1 MPDRNWSHLLD
12 VPAFPPERYAKLAD
26 RLAALMKT
34 QNDVLLIQA
43 EAVLAL
49 EAVATSLA
57 RPGVKALNIV
67 TSPYGAWFGDWLKRG
82 GSDVIN
88 LVAEPGRTIAIEAV
102 HQQLDEHPDIAVL
115 SLVHAE
121 SATGILNPLEDIV
134 GLARERGVLTVVD
147 AVASIGGH
155 ALNVDEQGIDIVV
168 IGPQKSLAGPA
179 GISAISVS
187 DRAWEMLQ
195 HGGAP
200 RNSMLSLLDQKEQWL
215 DSGRGALPGTPAPLE
230 FFALDAALERLEAEG
245 IDSVQARHRL
255 AARAT
260 REAVVALGVE
270 LWVTDELASALVTA
284 VKLPADIDRSDLL
297 QAARLDGADIGAAV
311 GPGSDRL
318 IRLNHTGR
326 RASKKAVIANI
337 QALAQA
343 LEFQGNSTPAVEA
356 LVVVD
361 TLYSSTAAKQTNP
374 SV

>member
-26 RLAALMKT
+26 RLAALMRT
-34 QNDVLLIQA
+34 RNDVLLIQA

-57 RPGVKALNIV
+57 RPGLKVLNIV

-88 LVAEPGRTIAIEAV
+88 LVAEPGRPIAIETV
-102 HQQLDEHPDIAVL
+102 RRQLDENPNIAVL

-121 SATGILNPLEDIV
+121 SATGILNPLKDIV
-134 GLARERGVLTVVD
+134 RLARERGVLTVVD

-155 ALNVDEQGIDIVV
+155 TLNVDADGIDIAV

-179 GISAISVS
+179 GVSAISVS
-187 DRAWEMLQ
+187 DRAWAMLQ
-195 HGGAP
+195 HESAP

-215 DSGRGALPGTPAPLE
+215 ETGRGALPGTPAPLE

-245 IDSVQARHRL
+245 IDAVEARHRL
-255 AARAT
+255 AAKAT
-260 REAVVALGVE
+260 RDALRALGAE
-270 LWVTDELASALVTA
+270 PWVDDHLASALVTA
-284 VKLPADIDRSDLL
+284 VKLPADIDRSNFL
-297 QAARLDGADIGAAV
+297 QTARLDGADIGAAV

-318 IRLNHTGR
+318 VRLNHTGQ
-326 RASKKAVIANI
+326 RASKKAVRSNI
-337 QALAQA
+337 KAFAHALQ
-343 LEFQGNSTPAVEA
+343 FQGHSRPVEKAFEA
-356 LVVVD
+356 LD
-361 TLYSSTAAKQTNP
+361 AIYSL
-374 SV
+374 

>member
-12 VPAFPPERYAKLAD
+12 VPAFPSERYAKLAD

-34 QNDVLLIQA
+34 RNDVLLIQA

-57 RPGVKALNIV
+57 RPSMKALNIV

-88 LVAEPGRTIAIEAV
+88 IAAEPGRPIAIEAV
-102 HQQLDEHPDIAVL
+102 RRHLDEHPDISVL

-121 SATGILNPLEDIV
+121 SATGILNPLEDIIR
-134 GLARERGVLTVVD
+134 LARERGVLTVVD

-155 ALNVDEQGIDIVV
+155 ALNVDADGIDIVV

-179 GISAISVS
+179 GVSAISVS
-187 DRAWEMLQ
+187 DRAWAMLQ
-195 HGGAP
+195 HESAP

-215 DSGRGALPGTPAPLE
+215 ETGRGALPGTPAPLE

-245 IDSVQARHRL
+245 IDAVQARHRL
-255 AARAT
+255 AAKAT
-260 REAVVALGVE
+260 RDALRALGTE
-270 LWVTDELASALVTA
+270 LWVDDHLASALVTA
-284 VKLPADIDRSDLL
+284 VKLPADIDRSNFL
-297 QAARLDGADIGAAV
+297 QTARLDGADIGAAV

-318 IRLNHTGR
+318 VRLNHTGQ
-326 RASKKAVIANI
+326 RASKEAVRSNIKAFAH
-337 QALAQA
+337 A
-343 LEFQGNSTPAVEA
+343 LEFQGHSGPVEKAFEA
-356 LVVVD
+356 LD
-361 TLYSSTAAKQTNP
+361 AIYAL
-374 SV
+374 

>member
-26 RLAALMKT
+26 RLAVLMKT
-34 QNDVLLIQA
+34 RNDVLLIQA

-57 RPGVKALNIV
+57 QPGLKALNIV

-82 GSDVIN
+82 GTDVIN
-88 LVAEPGRTIAIEAV
+88 LVAEAGRPITVEAV
-102 HQQLDEHPDIAVL
+102 RQQLDQNPGIAVL

-134 GLARERGVLTVVD
+134 RLARERSILTVVD

-155 ALNVDEQGIDIVV
+155 SLDVDQDGIDIVV

-187 DRAWEMLQ
+187 EDAWAKLQ
-195 HGGAP
+195 HERAP

-215 DSGRGALPGTPAPLE
+215 DIGRGALPGTPAPLE
-230 FFALDAALERLEAEG
+230 FFALDAALQRLEAEG
-245 IDSVQARHRL
+245 IDAVQSRHRL
-255 AARAT
+255 AAKAT
-260 REAVVALGVE
+260 REALVALRAE
-270 LWVTDELASALVTA
+270 LWVADDQASALVTA
-284 VKLPADIDRSDLL
+284 LNLPADINRSDLL
-297 QAARLDGADIGAAV
+297 QAARLDWADIGAAV

-318 IRLNHTGR
+318 IRLNHTGQ
-326 RASKKAVIANI
+326 RASKDAVLANITALAHALQLQGHLRAVEKAVEVVA
-337 QALAQA
+337 
-343 LEFQGNSTPAVEA
+343 AV
-356 LVVVD
+356 
-361 TLYSSTAAKQTNP
+361 YSSSGAT
-374 SV
+374 